1 MRIFGCILSALIT
14 IALIY
19 VLNIQLSLSGNKTP
33 RLGFFLSPQ
42 TGFWQSAEPINETF
56 NGELKFP
63 QLSGKTE
70 VYFDERLVPHVY
82 AENENDAWFVQGYL
96 HAKFRL
102 WQMDFQT
109 YAAGGRLSEIMGDS
123 SNGTNFLKID
133 KFFRRLGMVYAAEKS
148 LHAMENDAPL
158 KAACDA
164 YTAGVNAYIN
174 SLSEKDY
181 PVEYKLLNYK
191 PEPWTNMKSA
201 LFIKYMGWDLAGYE
215 QDFEKTNAKAFLSR
229 AQYEALFPYV
239 LDSIQPIITDP
250 LPRLT
255 HILSV
260 KPPANVD
267 SIYFNYKNVV
277 APANKPIKPNK
288 ENGSNNWAVAGS
300 KTKSGRP
307 ILCNDPHLGLNLP
320 SLWFEMQIS
329 TPNFNSYGATLC
341 GAPNV
346 LIGFN
351 DNCAWGLTN
360 AERDVKDYYEVK
372 FKDSTMHQYWFDSNW
387 RDAQMRNEIIKIRN
401 KQNDTEHIAMTV
413 WGPVMY
419 DLHYPDKLNSNKYYA
434 CRWKA
439 HDESNELGALFRLMR
454 AKNYNDYLNAIS
466 IFKCPGQNFVFADKA
481 GDIAIKH
488 QGEFPAVWFRQG
500 DFLMPGDDSSYA
512 WQGYISDSLQPV
524 MHNPERG
531 FVSSANQYPYDPRI
545 YPYYMPAYFS
555 YYRGWL
561 INRSLSSMQNIT
573 VDDMKMLQTNF
584 YNLLAENALPV
595 LITYL
600 DISALNNDES
610 KYLNLLEKWNLVNDA
625 DSKGATVFKLWVDS
639 CISKI
644 YGDELSQS
652 SLPMPTIEPQAMLKN
667 ILKDSAKLFADNINT
682 NETESL
688 NDDITAAFKSI
699 VPVLEKAELD
709 KDFEWGKFKDSHV
722 SHLLK
727 IPAFSHLHVN
737 VGGGVNII
745 NAIGAN
751 HGPSWRM
758 IVELTDDINA
768 YGVYPGGQ
776 SGNPGS
782 RYYDNFID
790 TWTKGKYYKIHLY
803 QKDEI
808 ASKKTSLGKLIF
820 SKS

>member
-1 MRIFGCILSALIT
+1 MRIIGCIISALIT

-19 VLNIQLSLSGNKTP
+19 VLNIQLTLHGSKTP
-33 RLGFFLSPQ
+33 KFGFFLSPQ
-42 TGFWQSAEPINETF
+42 TGFWQNAEPTNKTF
-56 NGELKFP
+56 NAQLNFP
-63 QLSGKTE
+63 QLSGKTN
-70 VYFDERLVPHVY
+70 VYFDERLVPHVF

-123 SNGTNFLKID
+123 SNGTSFLKID
-133 KFFRRLGMVYAAEKS
+133 KFFRRLGMVYAAEKM
-148 LHAMENDAPL
+148 LHVIENDAPL
-158 KAACDA
+158 KSACDA

-174 SLSEKDY
+174 SLDEKDY
-181 PVEYKLLNYK
+181 PIEYKLLNYK

-201 LFIKYMGWDLAGYE
+201 LFIKYMAFDLAGYE
-215 QDFEKTNAKAFLSR
+215 QDFEKTNAKSFLSR
-229 AQYEALFPYV
+229 EQYNALFPY
-239 LDSIQPIITDP
+239 LYDSIHPIITNP
-250 LPRLT
+250 LPKLT
-255 HILSV
+255 NILSV

-267 SIYFNYKNVV
+267 SVYLNYKTEV
-277 APANKPIKPNK
+277 APAEKPINPNK

-320 SLWFEMQIS
+320 SLWYEMQIS
-329 TPNFNSYGATLC
+329 TPNFNSYGATLP
-341 GAPNV
+341 GAPNI

-360 AERDVKDYYEVK
+360 AERDVRDYYEVK
-372 FKDSTMHQYWFDSNW
+372 FKDTTMHQYWFNNEW
-387 RDAQMRNEIIKIRN
+387 RDATMRDEIIKIRN
-401 KQNDTEHIAMTV
+401 KPDDTEHIAMTV

-439 HDESNELGALFRLMR
+439 HDESNELGTILNLVH
-454 AKNYNDYLNAIS
+454 AKNYNDYLNALTT
-466 IFKCPGQNFVFADKA
+466 FKCPGQNFVFADKA
-481 GDIAIKH
+481 GDIAIH
-488 QGEFPAVWFRQG
+488 QQGSFPALWYRQG
-500 DFLMPGDDSSYA
+500 DFLMPGTDSSYA
-512 WQGYISDSLQPV
+512 WQADIPDSLQPV
-524 MHNPERG
+524 MHNPEQG
-531 FVSSANQYPYDPRI
+531 FVSSANQYPYDPKT

-584 YNLLAENALPV
+584 YNLSAEKALPV
-595 LITYL
+595 LMPHL
-600 DISALNNDES
+600 EISNLSADES
-610 KYLNLLEKWNLVNDA
+610 KYVSLLETWNMINDA

-644 YGDELSQS
+644 YGDELHQS
-652 SLPMPTIEPQAMLKN
+652 NLPVPSVELPAMLKN
-667 ILKDSAKLFADNINT
+667 ILKDSAALFADNINT
-682 NETESL
+682 TEHETL
-688 NDDITAAFKSI
+688 NDDVTTAFKSI
-699 VPVLEKAELD
+699 VPVLKQAAQHDSLA
-709 KDFEWGKFKDSHV
+709 WGKFKDTHV

-727 IPAFSHLHVN
+727 IPAFSKLHIN

-745 NAIGAN
+745 NAVGNN

-790 TWTKGKYYKIHLY
+790 TWTKGKYYKIRLY
-803 QKDEI
+803 KEEEI
-808 ASKKTSLGKLIF
+808 TSKKNNLGKIIF

>member
-19 VLNIQLSLSGNKTP
+19 VLDIQLNLHGNKTP

-42 TGFWQSAEPINETF
+42 TGFWQSAEPVNETF

-123 SNGTNFLKID
+123 ASGTNFLKID
-133 KFFRRLGMVYAAEKS
+133 KFFRRLGMVYAAEKA

-158 KAACDA
+158 KAALDA
-164 YTAGVNAYIN
+164 YTAGINEYIN

-181 PVEYKLLNYK
+181 PIEYKLLNYK
-191 PEPWTNMKSA
+191 PELWTNLKTA
-201 LFIKYMGWDLAGYE
+201 LLVKYMSWDLAGYE
-215 QDFEKTNAKAFLSR
+215 QDFERTNAKTIFSKE
-229 AQYEALFPYV
+229 QYETLFPYV
-239 LDSIQPIITDP
+239 YDSMQTIITDP
-250 LPRLT
+250 LPKLKKF
-255 HILSV
+255 SSP
-260 KPPANVD
+260 KPPVNID
-267 SIYFNYKNVV
+267 SLYFNFKTVV
-277 APANKPIKPNK
+277 EPANKPIKPNK
-288 ENGSNNWAVAGS
+288 DNGSNNWAVAGS

-320 SLWFEMQIS
+320 SLWYEMQIS
-329 TPNFNSYGATLC
+329 TPGFNSYGVSLP
-341 GAPNV
+341 GAPGIV
-346 LIGFN
+346 IGFN
-351 DNCAWGLTN
+351 DSCAWGLTN

-387 RDAQMRNEIIKIRN
+387 RDAQMRDEIIKIRN
-401 KQNDTEHIAMTV
+401 KPSDTEHIAITV

-419 DLHYPDKLNSNKYYA
+419 DPHYPDKLNTNKYYA

-439 HDESNELGALFRLMR
+439 HDESDEAGTLYRLIR

-466 IFKCPGQNFVFADKA
+466 LYKCPGQNFVFADKA
-481 GDIAIKH
+481 GDIAIK
-488 QGEFPAVWFRQG
+488 QAGEFPAEWYRQG

-512 WQGYISDSLQPV
+512 WQGYIPDSLEPAIR
-524 MHNPERG
+524 NPERG
-531 FVSSANQYPYDPRI
+531 FVSSANQAPYDVRT
-545 YPYYMPAYFS
+545 YPYYMPSYFNL
-555 YYRGWL
+555 YRSWL

-573 VDDMKMLQTNF
+573 VDDMEKLQTSV
-584 YNLLAENALPV
+584 YNLVAEKALPV
-595 LITYL
+595 LMPYL
-600 DISALNNDES
+600 NVSDLSDEES
-610 KYLNLLEKWNLVNDA
+610 KYLSLLQTWNLMNDA
-625 DSKGATVFKLWVDS
+625 DSKAATIFNLWMDS
-639 CISKI
+639 CIAKI
-644 YGDELSQS
+644 YGDEMLQS
-652 SLPMPTIEPQAMLKN
+652 NLPMPRVQPEAMLKD
-667 ILKDSAKLFADNINT
+667 ITKDSSILFADNINT
-682 NETESL
+682 PQKETLS
-688 NDDITAAFKSI
+688 DDITDAFKSI
-699 VPVLEKAELD
+699 VPVLDSAANKNIL
-709 KDFEWGKFKDSHV
+709 EWGKYKDGKIA
-722 SHLLK
+722 HLLK
-727 IPAFSHLHVN
+727 IPAFSHLHVDA
-737 VGGGVNII
+737 GGGANII
-745 NAIGAN
+745 NAFSTD

-782 RYYDNFID
+782 KYYDNFINA
-790 TWTKGKYYKIHLY
+790 WTKGKYYKIQLY
-803 QKDEI
+803 QQSEI
-808 ASKKTSLGKLIF
+808 ASKKNNLGKMVF
-820 SKS
+820 SKN

>member
-42 TGFWQSAEPINETF
+42 TGFWQSAEPVNETF

-70 VYFDERLVPHVY
+70 VYFDEKLVPHVY

-123 SNGTNFLKID
+123 ASGTNFLRID
-133 KFFRRLGMVYAAEKS
+133 KFFRRLGMVYAAEKA

-158 KAACDA
+158 KVALDA
-164 YTAGVNAYIN
+164 YTAGINAYIN
-174 SLSEKDY
+174 SLDEKDY
-181 PVEYKLLNYK
+181 PIEYKLLNYK
-191 PEPWTNMKSA
+191 PELWTNIKTA
-201 LFIKYMGWDLAGYE
+201 LLVKYMAWDLAGYE
-215 QDFEKTNAKAFLSR
+215 EDFEKTNAKTIFSKE
-229 AQYEALFPYV
+229 QYDALFPYV
-239 LDSIQPIITDP
+239 YDSMQAIITEP
-250 LPRLT
+250 SPKLKNFSPP
-255 HILSV
+255 
-260 KPPANVD
+260 KPPVNID
-267 SIYFNYKNVV
+267 SLYLNYKVV
-277 APANKPIKPNK
+277 AAPANIPIKPNK
-288 ENGSNNWAVAGS
+288 NNGSNNWAVAGS

-320 SLWFEMQIS
+320 SLWYEMQIS
-329 TPNFNSYGATLC
+329 TPGFNSYGVSLP
-341 GAPNV
+341 GAPGIV
-346 LIGFN
+346 IGFN
-351 DNCAWGLTN
+351 DSCAWGLTN

-372 FKDSTMHQYWFDSNW
+372 FKDSTMHQYWFDSSW
-387 RDAQMRNEIIKIRN
+387 HDAQMRDEIIKIRN
-401 KQNDTEHIAMTV
+401 KPSDTEHIAITV

-419 DLHYPDKLNSNKYYA
+419 DPHYPDKLNTSKYYA

-439 HDESNELGALFRLMR
+439 HDESNEAGTLYRLIR

-466 IFKCPGQNFVFADKA
+466 LFKCPGQNFVFADKA
-481 GDIAIKH
+481 GNIAIK
-488 QGEFPAVWFRQG
+488 QAGEFGAEWYRQG

-512 WQGYISDSLQPV
+512 WQGYIPDSLQPA

-531 FVSSANQYPYDPRI
+531 FVSSANQAPYDVRT
-545 YPYYMPAYFS
+545 YPYYMPANFS
-555 YYRGWL
+555 LYRSWL
-561 INRSLSSMQNIT
+561 INRNLSAMQNIT
-573 VDDMKMLQTNF
+573 VDDMEKLQTNF
-584 YNLLAENALPV
+584 YNLLAEKALPV
-595 LITYL
+595 VMPYL
-600 DISALNNDES
+600 NVSALSDEES
-610 KYLNLLEKWNLVNDA
+610 KYLSLLQTWNLVNDA
-625 DSKGATVFKLWVDS
+625 DSKAATVFKLWMDS
-639 CISKI
+639 CIEKI
-644 YGDELSQS
+644 YGDEIFQS
-652 SLPMPTIEPQAMLKN
+652 NLPMPKIQPEAMLKD
-667 ILKDSAKLFADNINT
+667 IIKDSARLFADNINT
-682 NETESL
+682 SGKETL
-688 NDDITAAFKSI
+688 TDDVTGAFKSI
-699 VPVLEKAELD
+699 IPVLYSAANKNILD
-709 KDFEWGKFKDSHV
+709 WAKFKDTHI

-727 IPAFSHLHVN
+727 IPAFSHLHIN

-745 NAIGAN
+745 NAISEN

-758 IVELTDDINA
+758 VVELTDNINA

-782 RYYDNFID
+782 KYYDNFIN
-790 TWTKGKYYKIHLY
+790 TWAKGKYYKIHFY
-803 QKDEI
+803 KESEI
-808 ASKKTSLGKLIF
+808 ASKKNNLGKIVF

>member
-42 TGFWQSAEPINETF
+42 TGFWQSAEPVNETF

-70 VYFDERLVPHVY
+70 VYFDEKLVPHVY

-123 SNGTNFLKID
+123 ASGTNFLRID
-133 KFFRRLGMVYAAEKS
+133 KFFRRLGMVYAAEKA

-158 KAACDA
+158 KVALDA
-164 YTAGVNAYIN
+164 YTAGINAYIN
-174 SLSEKDY
+174 SLDEKDY
-181 PVEYKLLNYK
+181 PIEYKLLNYK
-191 PEPWTNMKSA
+191 PELWTNIKTA
-201 LFIKYMGWDLAGYE
+201 LLVKYMAWDLAGYE
-215 QDFEKTNAKAFLSR
+215 EDFEKTNAKTIFSKE
-229 AQYEALFPYV
+229 QYDALFPYV
-239 LDSIQPIITDP
+239 YDSMQAIITEP
-250 LPRLT
+250 LPKLKNF
-255 HILSV
+255 SPP
-260 KPPANVD
+260 KPPVNID
-267 SIYFNYKNVV
+267 SLYLNYKVV
-277 APANKPIKPNK
+277 AAPANIPIKPNK
-288 ENGSNNWAVAGS
+288 NNGSNNWAVAGS

-320 SLWFEMQIS
+320 SLWYEMQIS
-329 TPNFNSYGATLC
+329 TPGFNSYGVSLP
-341 GAPNV
+341 GAPGIV
-346 LIGFN
+346 IGFN
-351 DNCAWGLTN
+351 DSCAWGLTN

-372 FKDSTMHQYWFDSNW
+372 FKDSTMHQYWFDSSW
-387 RDAQMRNEIIKIRN
+387 HDAQMRDEIIKIRN
-401 KQNDTEHIAMTV
+401 KPSDTEHIAITV

-419 DLHYPDKLNSNKYYA
+419 DPHYPDKLNTSKYYA

-439 HDESNELGALFRLMR
+439 HDESNEAGTLYRLIR

-466 IFKCPGQNFVFADKA
+466 LFKCPGQNFVFADKA
-481 GDIAIKH
+481 GNIAIK
-488 QGEFPAVWFRQG
+488 QAGEFGAEWYRQG

-512 WQGYISDSLQPV
+512 WQGYIPDSLQPA

-531 FVSSANQYPYDPRI
+531 FVSSANQAPYDVRT
-545 YPYYMPAYFS
+545 YPYYMPANFS
-555 YYRGWL
+555 LYRSWL
-561 INRSLSSMQNIT
+561 INRNLSAMQNIT
-573 VDDMKMLQTNF
+573 VDDMEKLQTNF
-584 YNLLAENALPV
+584 YNLLAEKALPV
-595 LITYL
+595 VMPYL
-600 DISALNNDES
+600 NVSALSDEES
-610 KYLNLLEKWNLVNDA
+610 KYLSLLQTWNLVNDA
-625 DSKGATVFKLWVDS
+625 DSKAATVFKLWMDS
-639 CISKI
+639 CIEKI
-644 YGDELSQS
+644 YGDEIFQS
-652 SLPMPTIEPQAMLKN
+652 NLPMPKIQPEAMLKD
-667 ILKDSAKLFADNINT
+667 IIKDSARLFADNINT
-682 NETESL
+682 SGKETL
-688 NDDITAAFKSI
+688 TDDVTGAFKSI
-699 VPVLEKAELD
+699 IPVLYSAANKNILD
-709 KDFEWGKFKDSHV
+709 WAKFKDTHI

-727 IPAFSHLHVN
+727 IPAFSHLHIN

-745 NAIGAN
+745 NAISEN

-758 IVELTDDINA
+758 VVELTDNINA

-782 RYYDNFID
+782 KYYDNFIN
-790 TWTKGKYYKIHLY
+790 TWAKGKYYKIHFY
-803 QKDEI
+803 KESEI
-808 ASKKTSLGKLIF
+808 ASKKNNLGKIVF